1 MRNQARSILANR
13 YIPQATYRIQ
23 FTPQFTFEDAR
34 ALIPYLAQL
43 GISDIYASPILK
55 PRPGNQH
62 GYDICDHSQINPA
75 LGGESGFTA
84 LAEALREHNMGLIL
98 DVVPNHMGINTDC
111 NRWWSDVLEN
121 GPSSVYADYFDIDWE
136 PPRFELHNRVLLP
149 ILGDQYGLVLERGE
163 LQLIYED
170 GAFFLRYYDLT
181 MPLAPRSYHNILEHR
196 YDWVVQTLGED
207 NHDTQEYQ
215 SITTALSY
223 LPPYSER
230 DPQRLI
236 ERHREKEVI
245 KRRIARLYAE
255 CEVVRTAIDETLI
268 AFNGTPGDSHS
279 FDDLGTLLDQQN
291 YRLSFWRVATEE
303 INYRRF
309 FDINDLA
316 AIRVENRHVFDDTH
330 RLIFELLAEGK
341 VRGLRID
348 HPDGLWDP
356 TLYFSW
362 LQESYLLDQLAG
374 QGGEV
379 EDPNE
384 TAEQSVGNWKE
395 LIAPS
400 VGEYAPTYPLYIV
413 AEKILTDNETLPL
426 DWTISGTTGYDFM
439 TDVNN
444 LFIARENEAAFNDIY
459 RRFTGAEV
467 DFEELV
473 IKCKEMIMTSS
484 LISEINT
491 LAHRLDQITERNRR
505 YRDFTL
511 NSLIDA
517 LGEVIVHLHIY
528 RTYIRDME
536 HVSERDLHYIELSI
550 SQALRRNTHLPSAIF
565 DFLRDT
571 LRLSNITEFAE
582 EDRPG
587 VLDFV
592 MKFQQVT
599 GPIMAKSME
608 DTAFY
613 IYNRLVSL
621 NEVGGHPEQFGIS
634 VGVYHEHNLY
644 RMRRWPNTML
654 ATSTHDTKR
663 SEDVRARISI
673 LSEIPEE
680 WEAAV
685 THWHEMNAGAKT
697 TIEGDV
703 FPTLND
709 EYLLYQTLIGTLP
722 FGSFDV
728 ESFRD
733 RINPYMEKA
742 AQEAKVN
749 SSWLN
754 PKRVYLDALRGFIN
768 TILVENSPFLQVFV
782 PFQRRIAYYG
792 QFNALSQTLLKLTA
806 PGLPDTYQGTELW
819 DFSLVDPDN
828 RRPVDYECRRQLL
841 ESLQATPED
850 RLALVDELL
859 ESSTDGRIKLYL
871 IQRTLQ
877 FRRDHPQLFEKG
889 KYKPLDV
896 RGERWPHVCAFMRHD
911 KNDTII
917 VIVPRLPRKLTA
929 GVERPPLGSETWHDT
944 WLTLP
949 DNYSGRYF
957 KNLFTDERVSA
968 ETRDGVPA
976 LSLASTLLHFPVTL
990 LCSLDDQKTLSS

>member
-13 YIPQATYRIQ
+13 YIPQATYRLQ
-23 FTPQFTFEDAR
+23 FTSQFTFEHAR
-34 ALIPYLAQL
+34 AIIPYLAQL
-43 GISDIYASPILK
+43 GISDVYASPILK
-55 PRPGNQH
+55 PRPGNEH
-62 GYDICDHSQINPA
+62 GYDICDHGQINPA
-75 LGGESGFTA
+75 LGGESGFDA
-84 LAEALREHNMGLIL
+84 LAETLHEHNMGLIL

-111 NRWWSDVLEN
+111 NVWWSDVLEN

-136 PPRFELHNRVLLP
+136 PPRIELHNRVLLP
-149 ILGDQYGLVLERGE
+149 VLGDQYGLVLESGE
-163 LQLIYED
+163 LRLFYQD
-170 GAFFLRYYDLT
+170 GAFFLSYYDMT
-181 MPLAPRSYHNILEHR
+181 MPLAPRSYSNILENR
-196 YDWVVQTLGED
+196 YEWIVQTLGED
-207 NHDTQEYQ
+207 NPETQEYQ
-215 SITTALSY
+215 SITTSLSY

-255 CEVVRTAIDETLI
+255 SEIVRQAIDETLI
-268 AFNGTPGDSHS
+268 AFSGKPGDSHS
-279 FDDLGTLLDQQN
+279 FDALSDLLDEQN

-330 RLIFELLAEGK
+330 RLIFRLMAEGK

-356 TLYFSW
+356 MLYFSW
-362 LQESYLLDQLAG
+362 LQESYLLDQLARQRG
-374 QGGEV
+374 DTQGL
-379 EDPNE
+379 NE
-384 TAEQSVGNWKE
+384 ANESIGNWKE
-395 LIAPS
+395 LIAPA

-413 AEKILTDNETLPL
+413 AEKILTANETLPL

-444 LFIARENEAAFNDIY
+444 LFIARENEAAFNEIY
-459 RRFTGAEV
+459 RRFTGSPV
-467 DFEELV
+467 DFEALV

-491 LAHRLDQITERNRR
+491 LAHRLDRITERNRR

-528 RTYIRDME
+528 RTYIRDMD

-550 SQALRRNTHLPSAIF
+550 SQALKRNTHLPSAIF

-571 LRLSNITEFAE
+571 LRLSNISDFAE
-582 EDRPG
+582 QDRSD

-621 NEVGGHPEQFGIS
+621 NEVGGHPDQFGIS

-663 SEDVRARISI
+663 SEDVRTRISV
-673 LSEIPEE
+673 LSEMPEE
-680 WEAAV
+680 WESAV
-685 THWHEMNAGAKT
+685 SHWREINAGAKT
-697 TIEGDV
+697 TIDGDV

-709 EYLLYQTLIGTLP
+709 EYLLYQTLIGALP
-722 FGSFDV
+722 FGTFAV
-728 ESFRD
+728 GALCD
-733 RINPYMEKA
+733 RIKPYMEKA

-754 PKRVYLDALRGFIN
+754 PNRAYLDALQGFIN
-768 TILVENSPFLQVFV
+768 TVLVENSPFLQAFI
-782 PFQRRIAYYG
+782 PFQRHIAYYG

-828 RRPVDYECRRQLL
+828 RRPVNYDHRRHLL
-841 ESLQATPED
+841 ESLLAAQED
-850 RLALVDELL
+850 RLALVAELL
-859 ESSTDGRIKLYL
+859 QSSADGRIKMYL

-877 FRRDHPQLFEKG
+877 FRRDHPQLFERG

-911 KNDTII
+911 NDATII
-917 VIVPRLPRKLTA
+917 VIVPRLPLKLTA
-929 GVERPPLGSETWHDT
+929 GVECPPLGSEIWHDT
-944 WLTLP
+944 WVTLP
-949 DNYSGRYF
+949 DDYAGRQF
-957 KNLFTDERVSA
+957 KNLFTDEVVSA

-976 LSLASTLLHFPVTL
+976 IALASALVSFPVTL
-990 LCSLDDQKTLSS
+990 LSSHIGSKPIAS